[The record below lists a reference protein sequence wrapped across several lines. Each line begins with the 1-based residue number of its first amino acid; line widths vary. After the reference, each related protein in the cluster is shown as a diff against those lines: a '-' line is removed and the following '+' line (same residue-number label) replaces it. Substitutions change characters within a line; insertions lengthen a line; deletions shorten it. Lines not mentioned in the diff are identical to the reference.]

1 MINLTLRA
9 KIVDYCG
16 NSALFIFHKNSAI
29 RKLCMTLAES
39 AENIKAVQEMEQSG
53 ALENY

>member
-1 MINLTLRA
+1 VINLTLRA